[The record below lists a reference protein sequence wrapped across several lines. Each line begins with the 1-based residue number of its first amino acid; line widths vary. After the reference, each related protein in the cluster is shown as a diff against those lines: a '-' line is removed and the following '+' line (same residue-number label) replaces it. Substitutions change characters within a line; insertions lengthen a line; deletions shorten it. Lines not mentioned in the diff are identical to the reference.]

1 MLNWFCFEF
10 RHHWR
15 KYQQRWLQLLLCSGL
30 LALSLLTLAL
40 FSGAARFLQASIP
53 AGLAPD
59 RQYFTVAGSTQHG
72 QPALFAL
79 AHADKIASSAL
90 GPYVAFYQALTASSV
105 VQGVEHQAS
114 RIALVSPNFF
124 QLLQPPL
131 LSGAA
136 FNQHNHLQQAV
147 VSSRFLQQLKS
158 ERTFQVHG
166 QAFQVSGVLD
176 PTFCAPDLT
185 ETCPD
190 IWLSSQH
197 QYLFLAASPLHL
209 PKDHSESARQQA
221 LLTRQAFGQIQPA
234 FYAFGV
240 LPATQHLTQIRQQL
254 AELPLYSRNGQ
265 LTYQGK
271 TVSSSA
277 YAALSQ
283 TEVVSGLTISPASR
297 QQQLQLIK
305 LILAVAS
312 LMTVFALMSLFLLIA
327 YQWQQHQ
334 AEFRL
339 RLVLGMPATAALRLL
354 LAELSLLGIVL
365 FGVVLLCWWPVSS
378 YLSGLPVLGAL
389 FYSYQQQLGW
399 LDLLWLMAL
408 LLSSLLL
415 LCLVLTLNIRRQLQL
430 QQHQQ
435 QQNSA
440 LRFSLSLS
448 LALLLTL
455 APAVI
460 LMQLDLARMQS
471 AATVGSTDGI
481 YSLAFIGS
489 FDPNQPPDPAQ
500 RQPLFDSVGL
510 ETELALYLPL
520 QGSSYQQ
527 SFRLAETA
535 ASPVSAFV
543 NPVSA
548 GFFAL
553 LKVELITGQ
562 WPQQA
567 DEVVLS
573 ATMARQLALPAAQL
587 LGKLLLAEPNSQ
599 RKIVGIVSDLHY
611 SDPYGKA
618 DAVLYAAA
626 EVSPGY
632 LYQQVFRASEAQVS
646 MLQNKLKQPAYADL
660 VLRSQQQLN
669 QKQHQNFQSLIE
681 VLTFTAFMLSLVLLV
696 IFYYGIQRLLAAKGK
711 EPLLLLA
718 LGCPLWQLPVRQLA
732 QLRWPILLALP
743 LACLLLGQLPVSL
756 SQLQQQSWFL
766 LLLVGLLLVLLTLL
780 AIAIPLLQQLRQ
792 PLTKLLGEQRR

>member
-79 AHADKIASSAL
+79 AHADKIASSAV
-90 GPYVAFYQALTASSV
+90 GPYVAFYQALTASIV

-166 QAFQVSGVLD
+166 QAFQVSGVID

-209 PKDHSESARQQA
+209 PKDHSESAQQQA

-254 AELPLYSRNGQ
+254 AELPLYSQNGQ

-339 RLVLGMPATAALRLL
+339 RLVLGMPGRSALRLL
-354 LAELSLLGIVL
+354 LAELSLLGLVL
-365 FGVVLLCWWPVSS
+365 FGVVLLCWSPVSS
-378 YLSGLPVLGAL
+378 YLAGLPVLGAI
-389 FYSYQQQLGW
+389 FHSYQQQLGW
-399 LDLLWLMAL
+399 LDLVWLMAL

-460 LMQLDLARMQS
+460 LLQLDLARMQS
-471 AATVGSTDGI
+471 AATVGSTNGI
-481 YSLAFIGS
+481 YSLAFTGS

-520 QGSSYQQ
+520 QGSNYQQ

-573 ATMARQLALPAAQL
+573 ATMAHQLALPPAQL

-632 LYQQVFRASEAQVS
+632 LYQQVFRASEAQVG
-646 MLQNKLKQPAYADL
+646 MLQKKLKQPAYADL

-743 LACLLLGQLPVSL
+743 LVALLLGQLPVSL
-756 SQLQQQSWFL
+756 NQLQQQSWLL